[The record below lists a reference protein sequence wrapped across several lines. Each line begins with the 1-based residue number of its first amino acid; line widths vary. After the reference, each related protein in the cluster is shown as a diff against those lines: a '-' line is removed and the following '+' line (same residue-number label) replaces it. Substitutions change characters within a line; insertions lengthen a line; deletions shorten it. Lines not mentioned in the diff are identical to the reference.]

1 MLKIINNFTNNIFLF
16 TKTLIPCYLL
26 LSKIGIKKA
35 SNDFHSR
42 LLKIRCWH
50 RVIFPG
56 GGPPSIFTEMSLYDR
71 VRDGNGWF
79 PHS

>member
-35 SNDFHSR
+35 SNDFSF
-42 LLKIRCWH
+42 KA
-50 RVIFPG
+50 F
-56 GGPPSIFTEMSLYDR
+56 E
-71 VRDGNGWF
+71 N
-79 PHS
+79 